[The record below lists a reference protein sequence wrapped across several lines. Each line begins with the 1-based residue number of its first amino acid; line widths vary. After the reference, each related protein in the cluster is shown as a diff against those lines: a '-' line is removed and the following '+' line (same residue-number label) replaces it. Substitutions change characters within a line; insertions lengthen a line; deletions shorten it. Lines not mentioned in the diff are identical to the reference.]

1 MTDARTRILVVDDDD
16 GGRYLKAHILRKS
29 GYAVVEAASGAAAL
43 EQCRDA
49 EPDLVLLDVVLPDVS
64 GVEICRQIK
73 AAHAGVPVLQ
83 TSAAI
88 TTAHD
93 RALSLV
99 GGADAFLIEPI
110 EPEELVATAK
120 ALLRMR
126 AAEQALRRMNENL
139 ENAVA
144 ERTRELTDAYQRLE
158 VEAAERRKA
167 EEVLWHAQKLDAVGQ
182 LTGGI
187 AHDFN
192 NLLAVIVASLEMIHA
207 ALGNP
212 QALGTPQAVV
222 TPQAPG
228 HPQALGNPQAR
239 GNPQEVMRSKMLR
252 LVKTAQAATDRGAKL
267 TRQLLAFARRSTLRP
282 EVITIDEAIVACE
295 PFLRRALGEAV
306 TFRITFEPGL
316 WPCRID
322 PVQFEAALLNLV
334 VNARDAM
341 PGGGDLEIATSN
353 VTVGDAAPHRTTGL
367 DAGDYVRLRLTD
379 TGTGMDP
386 DVATRAFEPFF
397 TTKDVGKGTGLGLSQ
412 VYGFVK
418 QSGGHVTI
426 DTKPGCGTSF
436 LIYLPRCEAV
446 GCVSETYA
454 GDMEIAPTGTE
465 TVLVVEDNADVREL
479 ARATISGLGYRVL
492 EASSGPAALDLLK
505 RDDGI
510 DLLFSDVVLPLGM
523 NGFELVHKARAMRS
537 GLRALMTSGYA
548 NIQRPGTERPDVPL
562 LLKPYRRD
570 ELAQR
575 IRLALDRA

>member
-1 MTDARTRILVVDDDD
+1 MTNAHTRILVVDDDD

-29 GYAVVEAASGAAAL
+29 GYTVVEAGSGAAAL
-43 EQCRDA
+43 AQCRDA

-64 GVEICRQIK
+64 GIEICRQIK
-73 AAHAGVPVLQ
+73 AVHAGLPVLQ

-126 AAEQALRRMNENL
+126 AAEQALRRMNETL
-139 ENAVA
+139 ESAVA
-144 ERTRELTDAYQRLE
+144 ERTRDLTDAYHRLE
-158 VEAAERRKA
+158 VEAGERRKA
-167 EEVLWHAQKLDAVGQ
+167 EEVLWHTQKLDAVGQ

-207 ALGNP
+207 ALGD
-212 QALGTPQAVV
+212 Q
-222 TPQAPG
+222 
-228 HPQALGNPQAR
+228 
-239 GNPQEVMRSKMLR
+239 QEVPRSKILR

-282 EVITIDEAIVACE
+282 EVVTIDEAIVACE
-295 PFLRRALGEAV
+295 PFLRRALGEAIA
-306 TFRITFEPGL
+306 FRVTFEPGL

-341 PGGGDLEIATSN
+341 PGGGDLEISTSN
-353 VTVGDAAPHRTTGL
+353 VTIGDAATHQSAGL
-367 DAGDYVRLRLTD
+367 RAGDYVCLRLTD

-386 DVATRAFEPFF
+386 DVASRAFEPFF
-397 TTKDVGKGTGLGLSQ
+397 TTKEVGKGTGLGLSQ
-412 VYGFVK
+412 VYGFIK
-418 QSGGHVTI
+418 QSEGHVTI
-426 DTKPGCGTSF
+426 DTEPGRGTSF
-436 LIYLPRCEAV
+436 LLFLPRCEPAAFV
-446 GCVSETYA
+446 AETYCGTA
-454 GDMEIAPTGTE
+454 EIAPTGTE
-465 TVLVVEDNADVREL
+465 TVLVVEDNPEVREL
-479 ARATISGLGYRVL
+479 AKATISGLGYRVL
-492 EASSGPAALDLLK
+492 EASSGPAALDVLT
-505 RDDGI
+505 RESAI

-523 NGFELVHKARAMRS
+523 NGFELVSKARAMRS

-548 NIQRPGTERPDVPL
+548 NIHRPGTERPDVPL

-575 IRLALDRA
+575 IRLVLDRA